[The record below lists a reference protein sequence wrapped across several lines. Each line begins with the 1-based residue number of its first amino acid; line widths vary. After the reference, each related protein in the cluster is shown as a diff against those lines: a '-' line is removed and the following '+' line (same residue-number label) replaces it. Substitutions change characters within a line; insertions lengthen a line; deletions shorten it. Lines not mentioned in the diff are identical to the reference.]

1 MQNVQHISPQ
11 GKYLSYIIPAG
22 DADPSSRGTASV
34 CALLS
39 YGPLCAPIPPT
50 SPLSSVLRLLFSSAS
65 RIGAENICMARLQ

>member
-1 MQNVQHISPQ
+1 MQNVQQISPQ
-11 GKYLSYIIPAG
+11 GNYLSYIIPAG

-50 SPLSSVLRLLFSSAS
+50 SSLSSVLRLLFHLRHAWPCVKDATYSK
-65 RIGAENICMARLQ
+65 